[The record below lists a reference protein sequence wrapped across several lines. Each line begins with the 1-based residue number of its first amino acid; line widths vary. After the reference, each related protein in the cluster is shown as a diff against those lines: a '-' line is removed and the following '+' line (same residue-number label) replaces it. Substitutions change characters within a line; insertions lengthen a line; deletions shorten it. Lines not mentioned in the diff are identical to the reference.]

1 MNGRSSPRGMMFG
14 FMAVLLGQLAV
25 TAQATEVNVIYD
37 KAYQS
42 QTDVKAYFRAQAM
55 GTIIQATIFA
65 KDKPAVERI
74 ADRFSDTL
82 TRHEDLLSVHKSG
95 PMTNL
100 NAHAGEWVVMPCEAA
115 HVLQK
120 AKDAAQLTNG
130 AFDPTIGTVTAQ
142 WSVGFGGTSVP
153 SSSTLADAKAKVDW
167 RKVEVDFSNESQS
180 VCRARIGQ
188 GQSVDL
194 GGIGKGWSNQILAKQ
209 VEDDGA
215 HRAMVVLG
223 GNTAF
228 VGKPTYGD
236 KWLSAIPSAEDQYD
250 YVGYFK
256 LKAGDIVTTSSDK
269 ERHID
274 IKGKRYGHIMSG
286 RTGKPAE
293 NTFAYVTV
301 IDHDGARGDA
311 LSTALWVMGDKAFD
325 FLKAHPDIQAL
336 LVMKNEN
343 AAYVT
348 QTARML
354 KATGSRSRP
363 LSEGACAHQGKVETD
378 FGENH
383 AKDEFEQEGAPKNSK
398 ASAGEKNLQAR
409 SLGQGDCERFCLWGV
424 EWKCSRCP
432 HSCFSSNRNWWSFF

>member
-1 MNGRSSPRGMMFG
+1 MIGRSSPRGMMFG
-14 FMAVLLGQLAV
+14 FMAVLFGQLAV

-42 QTDVKAYFRAQAM
+42 QTDVKAFFRARAM

-74 ADRFSDTL
+74 ADRFSATF
-82 TRHEDLLSVHKSG
+82 TRHEDLLSVHKPG

-100 NAHAGEWVVMPCEAA
+100 NAHAGEWGVMPC
-115 HVLQK
+115 
-120 AKDAAQLTNG
+120 
-130 AFDPTIGTVTAQ
+130 
-142 WSVGFGGTSVP
+142 VP
-153 SSSTLADAKAKVDW
+153 SSSTLANAKAKVDW

-180 VCRARIGQ
+180 VCRVRIGQ
-188 GQSVDL
+188 GQSVD
-194 GGIGKGWSNQILAKQ
+194 
-209 VEDDGA
+209 
-215 HRAMVVLG
+215 LG

-256 LKAGDIVTTSSDK
+256 LDAGDIVTTSSDK

-311 LSTALWVMGDKAFD
+311 LSTALWVLGDKAFD

-348 QTARML
+348 PSLADRTYVKSERL
-354 KATGSRSRP
+354 K
-363 LSEGACAHQGKVETD
+363 LKEIE
-378 FGENH
+378 
-383 AKDEFEQEGAPKNSK
+383 
-398 ASAGEKNLQAR
+398 
-409 SLGQGDCERFCLWGV
+409 
-424 EWKCSRCP
+424 
-432 HSCFSSNRNWWSFF
+432 